1 MGASD
6 KWRTLRTC
14 MRVVTDSEGVMVTT
28 NRPPPSSVQNQ
39 NRVNNGRDPSCPD
52 QREGPQRARVDDDVM
67 PYSVKKGD
75 TLTEIARAHDT
86 TVDELLEL
94 NPALKANPS
103 KLSVGQD
110 IDVPAAD
117 RIENKPQRQQ
127 ASADTQ
133 RSSRER
139 AMAGE
144 TAARARV
151 LGPYGTPAPS
161 MEDIRGE
168 GARMRR
174 GMSGESVK
182 EMQRK
187 LNALGANPP
196 LEVDGKFGPKTERA
210 LEEFQG
216 DHGVQQTGVL
226 GATTLEALDK
236 AKPRPAS
243 ERTGSSSGTG
253 TGGTQRSGR
262 TVDVGDIQGGTKAQR
277 LAQIAER
284 TATRMGTVGKCA
296 LGVNNSLIAAG
307 LSSERGH
314 AYQKAEQL
322 ARDSDFREVN
332 VSRDQLARLPAGAV
346 VVWGRSAAKP
356 WGHVTVS
363 LGDGREASDHVQRM
377 ITGGRYGTDFGR
389 GPDPQGRQFRVFM
402 PVG

>member
-1 MGASD
+1 
-6 KWRTLRTC
+6 
-14 MRVVTDSEGVMVTT
+14 MVTT
-28 NRPPPSSVQNQ
+28 NRAPPSSTQ
-39 NRVNNGRDPSCPD
+39 NRVNNGRDPSCPE

-67 PYSVKKGD
+67 PYNVKRGD
-75 TLTEIARAHDT
+75 TLAEIARAHDT
-86 TVDELLEL
+86 TVDELIEL
-94 NPALKANPS
+94 NPALKANPG
-103 KLSVGQD
+103 KLNVGQD

-117 RIENKPQRQQ
+117 RIANKPPRQQ
-127 ASADTQ
+127 ASADVQ

-216 DHGVQQTGVL
+216 DSGVQQTGVL

-243 ERTGSSSGTG
+243 ERPGAGRS
-253 TGGTQRSGR
+253 GGTQRSGR
-262 TVDVGDIQGGTKAQR
+262 TIDVGDIEGGSRAQQ
-277 LAQIAER
+277 LARIAQR
-284 TATRMGTVGKCA
+284 TATRMGTVGYCA
-296 LGVNNSLIAAG
+296 KGVNDSLIAAG
-307 LSSERGH
+307 LASERGH

-332 VSRDQLARLPAGAV
+332 VSRDQLSKLPPGAV
-346 VVWGRSAAKP
+346 VVWGRSNAKP